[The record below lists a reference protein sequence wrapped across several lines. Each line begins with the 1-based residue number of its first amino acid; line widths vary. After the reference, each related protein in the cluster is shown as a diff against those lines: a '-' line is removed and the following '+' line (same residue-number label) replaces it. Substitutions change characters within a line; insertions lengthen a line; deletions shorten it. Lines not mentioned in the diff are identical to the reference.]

1 MYVENIKKLIFV
13 GEDNCDI
20 FLCLFDKKCPDS
32 DSVCYLCIPWCLL
45 SIDIQTYQS
54 IHC

>member
-1 MYVENIKKLIFV
+1 MFVENIKNRFLLERIIVIFSCVYLI
-13 GEDNCDI
+13 
-20 FLCLFDKKCPDS
+20 KKCPDS

-54 IHC
+54 IHY